1 METVYI
7 RGGIPFR
14 LKKAGIP
21 NPSVAL
27 NRLQSFV
34 DANEPKLAKFVHSF
48 ISDQGD
54 SITYKTLREAI
65 LGGELPKEVI
75 ESWQQAYSGFVFD
88 TMLPQWEK
96 AFEAAAQELS
106 DRYPAYFY
114 DSTAVGVRQWNIT
127 NAARFVTNSTSEQIK
142 GLRAVI
148 RHATELADKGMNTD
162 ELARVIRPMVGLTAR
177 QTRANMNYY
186 EKLIENGM
194 SEKKAREKALK
205 YSARQH
211 RYRAQMIARTEL
223 AFSYNHGKYNA
234 VLQAQEQGLMGKCI
248 KRWNCADTESTCTY
262 CRSLDGKEIEMDED
276 FNIQTNLTAVN
287 VKKVPPAHP
296 HCMCVIDYIEIE
308 PPAADPDARIGEPTA
323 EPETEPENEQ
333 IPFTPA
339 KTIKEANAF
348 AHDTLGIPNVNYRG
362 TTVEVANEWNRGLAD
377 NFSRFPEL
385 RDNFDFVGTCQNR
398 NTLAKKTLYPTVMD
412 KFKRLNPTFTEK
424 ELEKAVKR
432 YITKQYAP
440 PIQSSV
446 YAQSCR
452 TMTVRG
458 VTVNNRW
465 TAEMLEA
472 SLKRDAASQFHPIG
486 CDTIRSILDHE
497 IGHQIDD
504 LLNLSNNKVLV
515 AYHSS
520 LTNEEISSGL
530 CRYAWKNSSPVPIRE
545 FIAEAW
551 SEYVNNPEPRKISKT
566 VGEFI
571 EEEYA
576 KFKQRNGG

>member
-1 METVYI
+1 METIYI

-14 LKKAGIP
+14 LKKASIP
-21 NPSVAL
+21 NPSAAL

-34 DANEPKLAKFVHSF
+34 SAKEPRLAQFVHSF
-48 ISDQGD
+48 IVDQGD

-88 TMLPQWEK
+88 KMLPQWEQ
-96 AFEAAAQELS
+96 AFEAAAQEIA
-106 DRYPAYFY
+106 DKYPTYYF
-114 DSTAVGVRQWNIT
+114 DSTAVGVRTWNIT
-127 NAARFVTNSTSEQIK
+127 NAARFVTNCTNEQIN

-148 RHATELADKGMNTD
+148 RRATELADNGMNTD
-162 ELARVIRPMVGLTAR
+162 ELARVIRPMVGLTER
-177 QTRANMNYY
+177 QTRANINYY
-186 EKLIENGM
+186 EKLIANGM
-194 SEKKAREKALK
+194 SKEKARERAIK

-248 KRWNCADTESTCTY
+248 KRWNMADTDSTCEY

-276 FNIQTNLTAVN
+276 FNIQTRLTAVN

-296 HCMCVIDYIEIE
+296 HCMCEIDYIEIE
-308 PPAADPDARIGEPTA
+308 PPAADPGAQVGTETA
-323 EPETEPENEQ
+323 EPQTEEELF
-333 IPFTPA
+333 PFTPA
-339 KTIKEANAF
+339 KTIKEANEYAR
-348 AHDTLGIPNVNYRG
+348 DVLGIPNVDYKG
-362 TTVEVANEWNRGLAD
+362 TSVEIANEWNRGLAD

-398 NTLAKKTLYPTVMD
+398 NKLAKKTLYPTVMD

-424 ELEKAVKR
+424 QLEGAVKR

-458 VTVNNRW
+458 ITVNNRW
-465 TAEMLEA
+465 TAEMLEE
-472 SLKRDAASQFHPIG
+472 SLKRDALSQFHPIG

-504 LLNLSNNKVLV
+504 MLDLCTKKVLV
-515 AYHSS
+515 AYHQS
-520 LTNEEISSGL
+520 LTNAEISAELS
-530 CRYAWKNSSPVPIRE
+530 RYAWRNSSPAPIRE

-551 SEYVNNPEPRKISKT
+551 SEYVNNPEPRRIAKT

-576 KFKQRNGG
+576 KYKQRNGG

>member
-1 METVYI
+1 METIYI

-21 NPSVAL
+21 NPSAAL

-34 DANEPKLAKFVHSF
+34 SAKEPRLAQFVHSF
-48 ISDQGD
+48 IVDQGD

-88 TMLPQWEK
+88 KMLPQWEQ
-96 AFEAAAQELS
+96 AFEAAAQEIA
-106 DRYPAYFY
+106 DKYPTYYF
-114 DSTAVGVRQWNIT
+114 DSTAVGVRTWNIT
-127 NAARFVTNSTSEQIK
+127 NAARFVTNCTNEQIN

-148 RHATELADKGMNTD
+148 RRATELADNGMNTD
-162 ELARVIRPMVGLTAR
+162 ELARVIRPMVGLTER
-177 QTRANMNYY
+177 QTRANINYY
-186 EKLIENGM
+186 EKLIANGM
-194 SEKKAREKALK
+194 SKEKAREKAIK

-248 KRWNCADTESTCTY
+248 KRWNMADTDSTCEY

-276 FNIQTNLTAVN
+276 FNIQTRLTAVN
-287 VKKVPPAHP
+287 VKRVPPAHP
-296 HCMCVIDYIEIE
+296 HCMCEIDYIEIE
-308 PPAADPDARIGEPTA
+308 PPAADPGAQVGTETA
-323 EPETEPENEQ
+323 EPQTEEELFT
-333 IPFTPA
+333 FTPA
-339 KTIKEANAF
+339 KTIKEANAY
-348 AHDTLGIPNVNYRG
+348 ARDVLGIPNVDYKG
-362 TTVEVANEWNRGLAD
+362 VSVEIANEWNRGLAD

-398 NTLAKKTLYPTVMD
+398 NKLAKKTLYPTVMD

-424 ELEKAVKR
+424 QLEGAVKR

-458 VTVNNRW
+458 ITVNNRW
-465 TAEMLEA
+465 TAEMLEE
-472 SLKRDAASQFHPIG
+472 SLKRDALSQFHPIG

-504 LLNLSNNKVLV
+504 MLDLCTKKVLV
-515 AYHSS
+515 AYHQS
-520 LTNEEISSGL
+520 LTNAEISAELS
-530 CRYAWKNSSPVPIRE
+530 RYAWRNSSPAPIRE

-551 SEYVNNPEPRKISKT
+551 SEYVNNPEPRRIAKT

-576 KFKQRNGG
+576 KYKQRNGG

>member
-14 LKKAGIP
+14 LKKSGIP
-21 NPSVAL
+21 APSVAL

-34 DANEPKLAKFVHSF
+34 DANEPRLAKFVHSF

-65 LGGELPKEVI
+65 LSEELPKEVL
-75 ESWQQAYSGFVFD
+75 ESWQQAYSGFVLD
-88 TMLPQWEK
+88 TMMPQWEK
-96 AFEAAAQELS
+96 AFEAAAQELAEK
-106 DRYPAYFY
+106 YPTYYF
-114 DSTAVGVRQWNIT
+114 DSTAAGVRTWNIT
-127 NAARFVTNSTSEQIK
+127 NAARFVTNCTQEQIK
-142 GLRAVI
+142 GLRSVI
-148 RHATELADKGMNTD
+148 RRATELAAEGMNTD

-194 SEKKAREKALK
+194 SKEKAREKAIK

-234 VLQAQEQGLMGKCI
+234 VLQAQEQGLMGKCR
-248 KRWNCADTESTCTY
+248 KRWNCADTDSTCEY
-262 CRSLDGKEIEMDED
+262 CRSLDGKEIAMDED

-296 HCMCVIDYIEIE
+296 QCMCLIDYIEIE
-308 PPAADPDARIGEPTA
+308 PPAADPDARIGDP
-323 EPETEPENEQ
+323 EPETETENEQ

-339 KTIKEANAF
+339 KTIKEANAY

-362 TTVEVANEWNRGLAD
+362 TTVEIANEWNKGLAD

-398 NTLAKKTLYPTVMD
+398 NTLAKKTLYATVMD
-412 KFKRLNPTFTEK
+412 KFKRLNPTFTEG

-432 YITKQYAP
+432 YITKYYAP
-440 PIQSSV
+440 PIQSSI

-452 TMTVRG
+452 TMTLRG

-465 TAEMLEA
+465 TTEILEE
-472 SLKRDAASQFHPIG
+472 SLKRDALANFHPVG

-504 LLNLSNNKVLV
+504 LLGLANNKVLV

-520 LTNEEISSGL
+520 LTNEEISEGL
-530 CRYAWKNSSPVPIRE
+530 CRYAWKNSSAVPIRE

-576 KFKQRNGG
+576 KYKKRNGG